1 MTDTSN
7 PPDND
12 SNKPTEEISP
22 EESADEEQ
30 YDDPDYTT
38 ASYMEFVKNPP
49 YCRTR
54 TKVRSDNSGMI

>member
-12 SNKPTEEISP
+12 SNKPTDEISP

-30 YDDPDYTT
+30 YDDPDYMT

-49 YCRTR
+49 TA
-54 TKVRSDNSGMI
+54 VRGQRCVRKTQG